1 MASELVAVTVPSR
14 PEDDHM
20 AAFLS
25 TWKCRAGVMTLLIGA
40 ATGAGAQNPDLALTQ
55 AERDSILATYHQ
67 VFPIWGRK
75 AIERGF
81 LLPLPVGLNINTFAM
96 EQGVALSELGL
107 STNENPIQASE
118 FIALG
123 EATSRVASVN
133 FRGDLWVLPFL
144 NVYGMYGTAWAS
156 TTVPVTEPVQFTSDV
171 DQTGSYWGVG
181 ITTTIGIK
189 HNWLAIDVNWT
200 WTDLEKLDVP
210 VRGRVLGLRYG
221 RSFKVN
227 AKSRANYWIGANN
240 QKFATA
246 TDGSIALNEAIPPNV
261 ADSLQNALANYQN
274 SPWYQ
279 GLGPLGKRAA
289 DSLVAGIMA
298 ADLGST
304 TINYHL
310 DKAPADPWNMIIGGS
325 YELTRN
331 WHFRGEVGFI
341 GRVQALLVL
350 NYRLAL

>member
-1 MASELVAVTVPSR
+1 MASDLAAVTVPSR
-14 PEDDHM
+14 SEDDHM
-20 AAFLS
+20 AALLW
-25 TWKCRAGVMTLLIGA
+25 TWRGRAGVMALLVGA
-40 ATGAGAQNPDLALTQ
+40 ATAAGAQNPDLALTQ
-55 AERDSILATYHQ
+55 AERDSILATYKQ
-67 VFPIWGRK
+67 IFPIWGRK

-107 STNENPIQASE
+107 STNDNPIAASE
-118 FIALG
+118 FIVLG

-133 FRGDLWVLPFL
+133 FRGDLWILPFL

-171 DQTGSYWGVG
+171 DQTGQYWGVG
-181 ITTTIGIK
+181 LTGTIGIK
-189 HNWLAIDVNWT
+189 HNWLAVDVNWT
-200 WTDLEKLDVP
+200 WTDLEKLDMP

-221 RSFKVN
+221 RTIKLN
-227 AKSRANYWIGANN
+227 AKSRANFWIGANN
-240 QKFATA
+240 QKFATE
-246 TDGSIALNEAIPPNV
+246 TDGSIALDEAIPPDV
-261 ADSLQNALANYQN
+261 ADSLQNALANYQD

-289 DSLVAGIMA
+289 DSLVAGIIA

-304 TINYHL
+304 VVNYHL

>member
-1 MASELVAVTVPSR
+1 
-14 PEDDHM
+14 M
-20 AAFLS
+20 AAASLP
-25 TWKCRAGVMTLLIGA
+25 KCRRGVLAILFAA
-40 ATGAGAQNPDLALTQ
+40 ATTNVHAQNPDLALTQ
-55 AERDSILATYHQ
+55 AERDSILKTYKQ

-107 STNENPIQASE
+107 STNDNPIAASE
-118 FIALG
+118 FIVLG

-171 DQTGSYWGVG
+171 DQTGQYWGVG
-181 ITTTIGIK
+181 LTSTIGIK
-189 HNWLAIDVNWT
+189 HNWLAVDVNWT
-200 WTDLEKLDVP
+200 WTDLEKLDMP

-221 RSFKVN
+221 RTIKLN
-227 AKSRANYWIGANN
+227 AKSRANFWIGANN

-246 TDGSIALNEAIPPNV
+246 TDGSIALNEAIPPDV
-261 ADSLQNALANYQN
+261 QDSLQNALANYQN

-279 GLGPLGKRAA
+279 GLGPIGQRAA
-289 DSLVAGIMA
+289 DSLVAGIIA

-350 NYRLAL
+350 NYRLAW